1 MRFSKKRLCAT
12 LGRIGGGHHVIANGS
27 NEELIAVA
35 DIGGT
40 HARFALARVGPDL
53 VPEIGEPLVLRTA
66 DFPDLASAYAAF
78 AAGLDGARPTR
89 GSFALACPIRG
100 ETLKFTNNPWTLRPA
115 TLAREVGLDE
125 VRLLNDFGAV
135 GHAVA
140 KADLANFIH
149 VCGPESPPAGAGVVS
164 ILGPGTGLGVAQVI
178 KDGDTYQV
186 VETEGGHIDFAPH
199 NVFEDGLL
207 ARLREKH
214 GHVSVERVMSGP
226 GLAEIYA
233 ALPGAPP
240 EAPADPALW
249 AAAISGTDEFARLA
263 LQKFCAGL
271 GAVAG
276 DYALVHGAEAVIIAG
291 GLAPRIASQLTAWGF
306 AEMFVA
312 KGRYR
317 EMMSNIPVW
326 MIVHPQPGL
335 FGAAAAFQP

>member
-1 MRFSKKRLCAT
+1 MPS
-12 LGRIGGGHHVIANGS
+12 
-27 NEELIAVA
+27 
-35 DIGGT
+35 
-40 HARFALARVGPDL
+40 P
-53 VPEIGEPLVLRTA
+53 
-66 DFPDLASAYAAF
+66 
-78 AAGLDGARPTR
+78 RPT
-89 GSFALACPIRG
+89 SPTSSC
-100 ETLKFTNNPWTLRPA
+100 LRA
-115 TLAREVGLDE
+115 G
-125 VRLLNDFGAV
+125 
-135 GHAVA
+135 VA
-140 KADLANFIH
+140 A
-149 VCGPESPPAGAGVVS
+149 SGAGVVS

-199 NVFEDGLL
+199 DLFEDGLL
-207 ARLREKH
+207 ARLREKY

-249 AAAISGTDEFARLA
+249 AAAISGTDEFARMA

-291 GLAPRIASQLTAWGF
+291 GLAPRIGSLLTTYGF